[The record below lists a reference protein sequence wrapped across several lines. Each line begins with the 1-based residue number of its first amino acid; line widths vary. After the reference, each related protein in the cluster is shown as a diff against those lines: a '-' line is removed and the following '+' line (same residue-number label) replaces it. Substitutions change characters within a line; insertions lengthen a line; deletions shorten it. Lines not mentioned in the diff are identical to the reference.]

1 MTHDRPHR
9 PARSLDEALAVLK
22 DEAGRQFDP
31 RVVEAALGMSAD
43 RWRSLLA

>member
-9 PARSLDEALAVLK
+9 PASSLDDALEALK

-31 RVVEAALGMSAD
+31 RVVEAALAMPSA
-43 RWRSLLA
+43 RWKELLD